1 MTRRTRLTTGQAT
14 SGLNLH
20 FKRITLQGLKIG
32 KSNFDWIKSLVE
44 RPEPGSNW

>member
-1 MTRRTRLTTGQAT
+1 MARRTRLTTGQAT

-20 FKRITLQGLKIG
+20 LKRITLQGLKIG
-32 KSNFDWIKSLVE
+32 ESNFNRIKSLVE